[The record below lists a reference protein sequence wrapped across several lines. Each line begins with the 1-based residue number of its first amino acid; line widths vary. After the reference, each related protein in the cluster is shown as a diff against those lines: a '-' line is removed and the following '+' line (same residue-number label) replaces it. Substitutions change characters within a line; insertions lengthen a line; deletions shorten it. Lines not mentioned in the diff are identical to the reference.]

1 MTYPRRVNTLAVITA
16 VAFITGAGVMLLYS
30 PLRHM
35 ESGDSAGY
43 DYMAQSILRGQ
54 VPYRDAID
62 SKGPGSLYLSALVML
77 VGRAFGIQ
85 DIIAVRL
92 FYVLLAGVFSALVY
106 LVALA
111 YLRSHLAA
119 TIAFAIPLVSEQFAE
134 MVVEGT
140 RPKIPMIIFGLLALL
155 LIAKDKPF
163 WAGFFSMLSCLCW
176 QPGLVFTAVSA
187 LMFSRY
193 LTSWRDLR
201 ALKALIG
208 AAIPLAVVVSYFR
221 AVGALGDLWTWTVH
235 YNYSVYLPE
244 AKVPAT
250 VALAQVWRLSRLAM
264 GANIIWVELSIAGL
278 AMYTASRL
286 RARLK
291 SRKVIAPPEL
301 FKDAIVIPPL
311 AHLIFSMVNWQGEE
325 TLIIFFPFI
334 GMFAAYFVLTI
345 VRIVGSARFINQN
358 RNAARAMRWSPVLAV
373 LIIGVSIV
381 RHAAAYRLAPGRTL
395 QDQAAAFETVS
406 EILGPTDKVYVHGT
420 VELLVFLNRPN
431 MNPYI
436 FLPYG
441 KDDYIASRLPGGFNA
456 IVDQMEAQAPKVIA
470 LSRLRTVSHRDEL
483 LQWAAEHYEPFPLD
497 FGHDSVYV
505 RAHR

>member
-1 MTYPRRVNTLAVITA
+1 
-16 VAFITGAGVMLLYS
+16 
-30 PLRHM
+30 
-35 ESGDSAGY
+35 
-43 DYMAQSILRGQ
+43 
-54 VPYRDAID
+54 
-62 SKGPGSLYLSALVML
+62 
-77 VGRAFGIQ
+77 
-85 DIIAVRL
+85 
-92 FYVLLAGVFSALVY
+92 
-106 LVALA
+106 
-111 YLRSHLAA
+111 
-119 TIAFAIPLVSEQFAE
+119 
-134 MVVEGT
+134 
-140 RPKIPMIIFGLLALL
+140 
-155 LIAKDKPF
+155 
-163 WAGFFSMLSCLCW
+163 
-176 QPGLVFTAVSA
+176 
-187 LMFSRY
+187 
-193 LTSWRDLR
+193 
-201 ALKALIG
+201 
-208 AAIPLAVVVSYFR
+208 
-221 AVGALGDLWTWTVH
+221 
-235 YNYSVYLPE
+235 
-244 AKVPAT
+244 
-250 VALAQVWRLSRLAM
+250 M

-441 KDDYIASRLPGGFNA
+441 KDDYIASKLPEGFKA
-456 IVDQMEAQAPKVIA
+456 IIDQMEAQAPKVIA

-483 LQWAAEHYEPFPLD
+483 LRWAAEHYEPLPLD